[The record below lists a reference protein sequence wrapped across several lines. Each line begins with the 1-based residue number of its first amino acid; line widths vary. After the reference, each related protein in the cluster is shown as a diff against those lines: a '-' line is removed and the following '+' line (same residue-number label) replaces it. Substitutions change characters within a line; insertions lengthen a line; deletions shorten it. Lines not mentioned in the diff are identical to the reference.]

1 MQTYLLV
8 NPGSG
13 SYTRRL
19 VDTVVARLTD
29 AGLPPVL
36 YSARSVSE
44 IRSCCASIN
53 RSAAQPLVVVA
64 AGDGTFNAVINGLLP
79 GRATVAV
86 LPLGTANVLAAE
98 LGITSLGDGLDRIA
112 AGRTRPLSAGL
123 LELEG
128 VSHRFVLMAGFGLD
142 GAVVRDVRPAEKRL
156 LKQGAYALSA
166 LRSCLAW
173 NRATFQVVTPAGTI
187 DCHTAVVCNAARYGG
202 NLLLAPD
209 QDPCSAGFTL
219 ACMLSGLRSRYL
231 RLGWDLVRGKV
242 AGNGDLLRIP
252 VDSLEI
258 RGSIPIQ
265 IDGDFIGYG
274 PARLSSLPGFARII
288 V

>member
-1 MQTYLLV
+1 MQTFLFV

-13 SYTRRL
+13 NYAQRR
-19 VDTVVARLTD
+19 VDAVVARLTAD
-29 AGLPPVL
+29 GFVPVL
-36 YSARSVSE
+36 YSARSVDE
-44 IRSCCASIN
+44 ISSCCGFIN
-53 RSAAQPLVVVA
+53 RSAMRSLVIVA

-79 GRATVAV
+79 GSATLAI

-98 LGITSLGDGLDRIA
+98 LGITSVEQGLDRIA
-112 AGRTRPLSAGL
+112 AGKTRQLSVGL

-128 VSHRFVLMAGFGLD
+128 ASHRFVLMAGFGLD
-142 GAVVRDVRPAEKRL
+142 GAVVRGVRPGEKRL
-156 LKQGAYALSA
+156 LKKGAFALSA
-166 LRSCLAW
+166 LRICLAW
-173 NRATFQVVTPAGTI
+173 DRETFQVVTPNGTI

-202 NLLLAPD
+202 NLLLAPG

-219 ACMLSGLRSRYL
+219 ACMRSGLRSSYL
-231 RLGWDLVRGKV
+231 RLAWDLVRGAV
-242 AGNGDLLRIP
+242 AGNGNLLRIP
-252 VDSLEI
+252 ADSLEI
-258 RGSIPIQ
+258 RCNTPIQ